1 MKFIS
6 LEQKQSSGSWSH
18 RVSEL
23 VGSGDG
29 GAVMEQEL
37 LDRELWDHW
46 GCAGVSLAG
55 TQQERG
61 GALGPAGEQGWQH
74 AGMCCISILI

>member
-18 RVSEL
+18 RVSEQ

-37 LDRELWDHW
+37 LDKELWDH
-46 GCAGVSLAG
+46 
-55 TQQERG
+55 
-61 GALGPAGEQGWQH
+61 
-74 AGMCCISILI
+74 